1 MRGEGWVCLVSLT
14 ALPNVVDDLR
24 LLGWTT
30 NRGFL
35 DDAVADA
42 VVELVARAVALGLR
56 PS

>member
-1 MRGEGWVCLVSLT
+1 MVSLT

>member
-1 MRGEGWVCLVSLT
+1 MTRSGSALVSLT
-14 ALPNVVDDLR
+14 VLPSVVDDLR

-35 DDAVADA
+35 NDAVADA
-42 VVELVARAVALGLR
+42 VVELVERTVAFGLR